1 MYVHILSLPAKNCEE
16 DRPPLSA
23 ALPKT
28 TADVCQTHRNILCAM
43 PSLKTVSM
51 KAAVFHRPGKI
62 TVDNVEDPKIEK
74 PDDIILKVTT
84 TAICGSDLHIY
95 DGFVPQLRDEVLGH
109 EFMGIVEEVGPEVTR
124 VKKGDRVIVP
134 FSIACGQCFFCA
146 QGFHANCSHSNPE
159 NYGPEGDL
167 MKGKGGGLFGY
178 TDLYGGYNG
187 GQAEYVRVPY
197 ANVGPRII
205 PDEFTDEQVLF
216 LTDIFPTGWS
226 AVKWGKVKPGD
237 SVVIFGS
244 GPVGLM
250 AQKAA
255 WLNGAEKVIAV
266 DTLEYRLERARKL
279 NKVETINAND
289 DDLMDKIRALTN
301 GRGADVAIDAV
312 GMEANRT
319 FLEKAKTLINVEK
332 GTDKVI
338 TMCTEAVR
346 RSGII
351 SVVGVYASPYDNF
364 PVHRIFDKGLIM
376 QFGQAQIHLF
386 LDECFDVVKRNNV
399 VLDDIITHRLP
410 LSQASEAYEMF
421 KNKTDDCV
429 KVVMK
434 PDMK

>member
-1 MYVHILSLPAKNCEE
+1 
-16 DRPPLSA
+16 
-23 ALPKT
+23 
-28 TADVCQTHRNILCAM
+28 
-43 PSLKTVSM
+43 M
-51 KAAVFHRPGKI
+51 KAAVFHKPGHI
-62 TVDNVEDPKIEK
+62 SVDNVEDPTIER
-74 PDDIILKVTT
+74 PDDIILKVTS

-109 EFMGIVEEVGPEVTR
+109 EFMGIVEETGPEVTR
-124 VKKGDRVIVP
+124 VKKGDRVVVP
-134 FSIACGQCFFCA
+134 FSIACGRCFFCS
-146 QGFHANCSHSNPE
+146 QGYNANCIHSNPE

-167 MKGKGGGLFGY
+167 LKGKGGGMFGY

-197 ANVGPRII
+197 GNVGPKKI
-205 PDEFTDEQVLF
+205 PDGLEDEQVLF

-226 AVKWGKVKPGD
+226 AVRWGKVKAND
-237 SVVIFGS
+237 TVVIFGS

-255 WLNGAEKVIAV
+255 WLHGAKRVIAV
-266 DTLEYRLERARKL
+266 DPLEYRLEKARRV
-279 NKVETINAND
+279 NNVETLNSED
-289 DDLMDKIRALTN
+289 DDLLDKIRDMTN

-319 FLEKAKTLINVEK
+319 FLEKAKAVLNVEK
-332 GTDKVI
+332 GTMKVLEL
-338 TMCTEAVR
+338 CTEAVR

-364 PVHRIFDKGLIM
+364 PIHRIFDKGLIM
-376 QFGQAQIHLF
+376 QFGQAQTHMYI
-386 LDECFDVVKRNNV
+386 DQCFEMVRSGKV

-410 LSQASEAYEMF
+410 LSQASDAYDMF

-429 KVVMK
+429 KVVLK
-434 PDMK
+434 PGMD